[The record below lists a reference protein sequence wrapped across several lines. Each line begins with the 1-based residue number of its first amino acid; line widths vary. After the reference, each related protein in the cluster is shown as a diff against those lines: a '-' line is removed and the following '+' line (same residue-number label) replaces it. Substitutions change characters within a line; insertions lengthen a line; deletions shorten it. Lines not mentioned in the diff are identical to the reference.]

1 MAKVQKGAADAAA
14 RLIAKYGRS
23 AVDRAI
29 KAANT
34 PAKGDKAKTA
44 REWGGLYTEYKKM
57 PASRRKKNVMAR
69 VYEGST
75 PKRKSAGPQTAQ
87 DIAKMKKAL
96 VNNVNSKNLKGKINS
111 TKASQRSTPLERA
124 KAYERNYNARLNSKK
139 K

>member
-1 MAKVQKGAADAAA
+1 MPVQKGAADAAA
-14 RLIAKYGRS
+14 RLIAKYGKS
-23 AVDRAI
+23 AVNRAI

-57 PASRRKKNVMAR
+57 PVSKRKKNVMAR

-75 PKRKSAGPQTAQ
+75 PKRKSSGPQTAQ
-87 DIAKMKKAL
+87 DITNLKKAL

-111 TKASQRSTPLERA
+111 TKASQRSTPRERENA
-124 KAYERNYNARLNSKK
+124 IARDYNKRLKK
-139 K
+139 

>member
-87 DIAKMKKAL
+87 DIAKMGKAL
-96 VNNVNSKNLKGKINS
+96 KNSKPPKR
-111 TKASQRSTPLERA
+111 TTEASQRSTPLERA